1 MTPQGREEVVLLLF
15 GIVMLAL
22 WQCERPEET
31 VEAPEWNEDT
41 APEVSAADHPSED
54 FAQHCDKTP
63 PDDFNR
69 MVEDAAEETG
79 INPRLLALTVYRE
92 SRCKAD
98 ALGAVG
104 EIGLGQ
110 VYPRIWKETLVEEGI
125 IDSVDD
131 LYDPEVNLRAVGFIL
146 GESLRYAKGDPTD
159 ALRRYNGS
167 GPAAERYAYEQTH
180 LYRAMWGEHLWF
192 RDG

>member
-1 MTPQGREEVVLLLF
+1 MTREGREETALLLF

-22 WQCERPEET
+22 WQCEKPDEV
-31 VEAPEWNEDT
+31 VEAPEWSEDT
-41 APEVSAADHPSED
+41 APEVSTADPPSED

-63 PDDFNR
+63 PEGFSR

-110 VYPRIWKETLVEEGI
+110 VYPRIWKEPLVEEGI

-159 ALRRYNGS
+159 ALRRYNGD

-180 LYRAMWGEHLWF
+180 LYRAMWGERLWF
-192 RDG
+192 RDR